1 MRPPKIQLS
10 MAMLC
15 MLASVSLIL
24 PLRSEAQS
32 CTRTVQSTTYSAV
45 FSGTGND
52 IYTPVFPQYS
62 PPPGY
67 ILLGA
72 SLKSVTSVEATLQL
86 SNNGLTPATFKP
98 GVIIEHN
105 LQLNGSEIL
114 NSDGDVIS
122 DITAN
127 KNFNQVTMNPGD
139 ALTVGPSPAFT
150 NKTIINIPLTTSDGL
165 LNSFVGTGNLDL
177 TYTTSTSYI
186 TSVSINPSVT
196 DVTTFTLNY
205 SYCYA
210 GTLAADILSFTA
222 VRESDQTIA
231 LNWLTT
237 NEQAGRKY
245 IIQVSP
251 GGGTD
256 FTDLA
261 TQPADPV
268 NRDAGYSYAYL
279 IRPADKGRL
288 YFRLKLVDVDGTAA
302 YSIMRIVDLG
312 NNPAG
317 AGFSIFPNPPVD
329 NLNLQF
335 PLTAKV
341 WQVDI
346 LAADGRLVQR
356 NYFNNANKGQLTF
369 NHKLAAGTY
378 FCRATETETAKNYS
392 AAFVIR

>member
-1 MRPPKIQLS
+1 MRPPQIQLS

-24 PLRSEAQS
+24 PLRSGAQS
-32 CTRTVQSTTYSAV
+32 CTGTLQSTTYTAV

-52 IYTPVFPQYS
+52 VYTPVFPQYS
-62 PPPGY
+62 PPGGY
-67 ILLGA
+67 LLLSA
-72 SLKSVTSVEATLQL
+72 TLKSVTSVNATLQL
-86 SNNGLTPATFKP
+86 NNSGSTQATFKP

-105 LQLNGSEIL
+105 LQLNGSDIL
-114 NSDGDVIS
+114 DNDGDVIS

-127 KNFNQVTMNPGD
+127 KNFAQVTMNPGD
-139 ALTVGPSPAFT
+139 AMTVGPSPAFT
-150 NKTIINIPLTTSDGL
+150 NKTIVNIPLTTADGL

-196 DVTTFTLNY
+196 DVTTFTLTY
-205 SYCYA
+205 QYCYG

-222 VRESDQTIA
+222 VRENEQTIA
-231 LNWLTT
+231 LNWLTA

-245 IIQVSP
+245 IIQVSS
-251 GGGTD
+251 GAGAG
-256 FTDLA
+256 FADLA

-268 NRDAGYSYAYL
+268 NRDAGYSYRYL
-279 IRPADKGRL
+279 VRPADKGRL
-288 YFRLKLVDVDGTAA
+288 YFRLKLVDVDGTAG
-302 YSIMRIVDLG
+302 YSAMRIVDLG
-312 NNPAG
+312 NNLAG

-329 NLNLQF
+329 DLHLQF
-335 PLTAKV
+335 PLTAKI

-356 NYFNNANKGQLTF
+356 NYFNNADKGQLIF

-378 FCRATETETAKNYS
+378 FCRATEVETAKNYS